1 MRFEGFSSRTEAEQ
15 LRGVTLKGFPLDTPD
30 VLWVHKLIGAQVV
43 EIDGT
48 DRGTVVSVIA
58 NPASDL
64 LELEDGHL
72 VPLTF
77 VTDFDSNIVHVDAP
91 VCLLDLRSCDADS
104 LLIQLPPCHILIG
117 RAERSWES
125 PRTAKIGCKSSRL
138 AHERDR
144 STQNS

>member
-1 MRFEGFSSRTEAEQ
+1 MTSFIIT
-15 LRGVTLKGFPLDTPD
+15 VKGLSHTWSYLIL
-30 VLWVHKLIGAQVV
+30 VLILWVHKLIGAQVV

-91 VCLLDLRSCDADS
+91 DGLFDLS
-104 LLIQLPPCHILIG
+104 
-117 RAERSWES
+117 
-125 PRTAKIGCKSSRL
+125 
-138 AHERDR
+138 
-144 STQNS
+144 